1 MFSCKITSRR
11 SPPHETGRKIRYHR
25 RNTLLQG
32 GIGVSKS
39 WSVWGKWLA
48 GLVLLL
54 VAFAAI
60 PAASAQ
66 EVFVIQVDKLDMSR
80 LNDSAYV
87 KEHLSA
93 ATQYIRIACALEG
106 TKQVRLK
113 VVQKDTGSVVMDKN
127 YGQVSGT
134 FRSGDIYLKFSG
146 SSTIPYTITLTAG
159 NDTYTFPF
167 HRKLVT
173 LKNNTAC
180 TFGVRIKSLDKGL
193 TDAWTMAT
201 PLDLEEIA
209 ALPGGVKR
217 IDLCASNMYIIGTVT
232 VRVRD
237 GALRV
242 SMQLLEDENE
252 EESSFE
258 IAEQHLFLIASPSEW
273 NSVDPRRLV
282 EQEYEIGTDILLEES
297 LPGTRYVV
305 MYLPVKLSY
314 DPNGLHRFSYN
325 PQEDPELIRELEI
338 WDAMKEMEKSASV
351 G

>member
-1 MFSCKITSRR
+1 MSKSR
-11 SPPHETGRKIRYHR
+11 SPF
-25 RNTLLQG
+25 
-32 GIGVSKS
+32 
-39 WSVWGKWLA
+39 GKWLA

-54 VAFAAI
+54 VFFAAI

-66 EVFVIQVDKLDMSR
+66 EVFVIRVDELDMNR
-80 LNDSAYV
+80 LDDSGYV
-87 KEHLSA
+87 RENLSA
-93 ATQYIRIACALEG
+93 ATQYIRVTCELEG
-106 TKQVRLK
+106 TKQVRLQ
-113 VVQKDTGSVVMDKN
+113 VVREDTNSVVMDKN

-134 FRSGDIYLKFSG
+134 FNSGDIYLKFSG

-159 NDTYTFPF
+159 SDTYVFPF
-167 HRKLVT
+167 YRRLVT

-180 TFGVRIKSLDKGL
+180 TYGVRIKNLDKRL

-209 ALPGGVKR
+209 ALPGGIKR
-217 IDLCASNMYIIGTVT
+217 IDVCASNMYTIGTVT

-258 IAEQHLFLIASPSEW
+258 IAEQHLFLITSPSEW
-273 NSVDPRRLV
+273 NSLDPKRLV
-282 EQEYEIGTDILLEES
+282 EQEFEIGTDILLEES

-314 DPNGLHRFSYN
+314 DPNGLHRFSYD
-325 PQEDPELIRELEI
+325 PLVDPELIRQQEI
-338 WDAMKEMEKSASV
+338 WDAMKELEASASV